1 MGDVMEEERN
11 LTDAD
16 VKALAD
22 EMEERMVNRFYR
34 NLGHGVWSL
43 IWKVLVLAAVG
54 LAAYGAARH

>member
-1 MGDVMEEERN
+1 MEEEKRN

-22 EMEERMVNRFYR
+22 ELESRMVNRFYG
-34 NLGHGVWSL
+34 NLGRGVWGL
-43 IWKVLVLAAVG
+43 AWKAMVLAAVG